1 MTPYHAYRRTF
12 ISARWRILQYTKEH
26 AVVRQRRDETGTITC
41 SEGVWECVTVNAATV
56 LIVTACGD
64 AETAHK
70 SSACRISYPLCFQHT
85 AVAKMYILFPA
96 VELGDCRYAHMS
108 LWGNM
113 TELSSFLGST
123 ERIKPSSPLPAAART
138 HTHAH
143 TRYLKAWLAWLAMG
157 RNRLWLLIAAWRW
170 ICVCVY
176 LCVRTKDGD

>member
-1 MTPYHAYRRTF
+1 MLNNSWETTLTWQILFMTPYHAYRRTF

-56 LIVTACGD
+56 LIMTACGD

-138 HTHAH
+138 HTHMH
-143 TRYLKAWLAWLAMG
+143 THA
-157 RNRLWLLIAAWRW
+157 
-170 ICVCVY
+170 
-176 LCVRTKDGD
+176 T

>member
-56 LIVTACGD
+56 LIMTACGD

-123 ERIKPSSPLPAAART
+123 ERIKPSSPLPAAAHT

-176 LCVRTKDGD
+176 LCVRAKDGD